1 MTPMLVYYSV
11 GEKTNCKEHSFTF
24 LDFSPKVYKQTD
36 FELQPKSAIYKKAGL
51 LCVRSDEFFVSGR
64 KVVLSALLF
73 FTFFY
78 VSDLLK
84 TLSFQTK
91 LEKILKF

>member
-11 GEKTNCKEHSFTF
+11 GEKLTVRNIHLH
-24 LDFSPKVYKQTD
+24 LDCSTQVYKQTD

-78 VSDLLK
+78 VSDLL
-84 TLSFQTK
+84 
-91 LEKILKF
+91 